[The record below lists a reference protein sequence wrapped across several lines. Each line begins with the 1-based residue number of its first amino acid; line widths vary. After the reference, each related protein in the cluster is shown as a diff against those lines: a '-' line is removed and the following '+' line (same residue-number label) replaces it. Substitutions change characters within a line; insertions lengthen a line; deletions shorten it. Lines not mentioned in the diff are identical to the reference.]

1 MFQSKDSF
9 TAGEVR
15 ELVYYG
21 QTVVFDAVQA
31 TLRANKEECEAI
43 TLRMLR
49 RNMRLAIFPELILK
63 EIPKGIPKENTKS
76 GKGLSIEAREL
87 LFNLLGNRSRDVVSL
102 SDVELCKLVG
112 QMLLDYR

>member
-1 MFQSKDSF
+1 MSQNKDTF

-21 QTVVFDAVQA
+21 QKVIFDAVQA

-49 RNMRLAIFPELILK
+49 RNARLAFFPELILEEISK
-63 EIPKGIPKENTKS
+63 EKVKGS
-76 GKGLSIEAREL
+76 GSLSIEFRES
-87 LFNLLGNRSRDVVSL
+87 LFNLLGNRCREVVSL
-102 SDVELCKLVG
+102 SDGELCVMVREKLR
-112 QMLLDYR
+112 DYH